1 MKIDNSL
8 FLQFSIGG
16 VLANFLFQYF
26 NNQIWSVAI
35 ERSYFLVTSMFSLWV
50 IAWVISLLRKGNE
63 NE

>member
-35 ERSYFLVTSMFSLWV
+35 ERSYFLVTSMFSFWV

>member
-35 ERSYFLVTSMFSLWV
+35 ERSYFLVTSIFSLWV

>member
-16 VLANFLFQYF
+16 VLAHFLFQYF
-26 NNQIWSVAI
+26 NNQIWNVAI
-35 ERSYFLVTSMFSLWV
+35 ERSYFSIMSIFILLFVSWV
-50 IAWVISLLRKGNE
+50 WKFFEKGNE

>member
-1 MKIDNSL
+1 MKIYNSL

-16 VLANFLFQYF
+16 ILGNFLFQYF

-35 ERSYFLVTSMFSLWV
+35 ERIYFLVTSMFLFWV